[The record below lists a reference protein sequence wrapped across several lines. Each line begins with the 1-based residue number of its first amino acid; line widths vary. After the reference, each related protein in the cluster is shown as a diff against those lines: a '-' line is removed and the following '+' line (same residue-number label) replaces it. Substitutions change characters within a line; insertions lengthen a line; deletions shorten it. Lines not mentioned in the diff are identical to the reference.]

1 MRLFTINEIQKIFNK
16 YLECNYK
23 TNDNRNIIFNI
34 FLAQVNINEPHLI
47 TKDFCEYNYPLIKN
61 FISSKYDLNDIR
73 QLSYKLSQYNLS
85 IQDIILDLIKVYKEM
100 NYNDEKIKEII
111 DIGADIDYILTIS
124 NKGREPIFIENLLC
138 QILI

>member
-1 MRLFTINEIQKIFNK
+1 MKFYIKLIDLNSEQ
-16 YLECNYK
+16 
-23 TNDNRNIIFNI
+23 
-34 FLAQVNINEPHLI
+34 LI
-47 TKDFCEYNYPLIKN
+47 TSDFCEFNYPLVKT
-61 FISSKYDLNDIR
+61 FFDTKYDLNDIR

-85 IQDIILDLIKVYKEM
+85 IADIIRDLIKIYKEM
-100 NYNDEKIKEII
+100 NYNDRKIMDII

>member
-1 MRLFTINEIQKIFNK
+1 MN
-16 YLECNYK
+16 
-23 TNDNRNIIFNI
+23 
-34 FLAQVNINEPHLI
+34 
-47 TKDFCEYNYPLIKN
+47 
-61 FISSKYDLNDIR
+61 SKYDLNDIR

-85 IQDIILDLIKVYKEM
+85 IQDIILDLIKIYKEM
-100 NYNDEKIKEII
+100 NYNNEKIKEII